1 MIKIVAYVYL
11 IFKQMKSLFLHH
23 VSIRFMK
30 IVLNPGLKKYQN
42 VQNVIMMLINIL
54 KIINDF

>member
-1 MIKIVAYVYL
+1 
-11 IFKQMKSLFLHH
+11 MKSLFLHH

-54 KIINDF
+54 KIKNDF